1 MCHSPQ
7 KRSQNIL
14 TINSIRDADLN
25 LSVQSPRSAEGWIQ
39 GIWPVGG
46 SQYKHVSR

>member
-25 LSVQSPRSAEGWIQ
+25 LSVQSPGSAEGWVQ

-46 SQYKHVSR
+46 RQYKHVTR